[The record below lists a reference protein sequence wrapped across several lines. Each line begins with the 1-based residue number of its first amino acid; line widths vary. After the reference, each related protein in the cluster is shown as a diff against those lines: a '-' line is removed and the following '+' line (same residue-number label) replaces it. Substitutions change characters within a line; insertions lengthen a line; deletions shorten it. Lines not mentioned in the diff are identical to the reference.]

1 MMPVSN
7 QRQVLIIAMRDG
19 KNYKGRTSLR
29 LLAGAVVAIIALE
42 FALRAI
48 LGLGSPLLFDT
59 DQRYGYFPKSD
70 QHLRRFF
77 AAIDTNDFGMRSPKV
92 LGRKAP
98 GEHRILFVGDSVA
111 FGTTYVGQR
120 DIFVERIGK
129 MLSRS
134 GAPVSVLNAASPGW
148 APANEL
154 AFIEAKGTYDADWVV
169 LVYNTKDLVQPF
181 APFEAAL
188 QFPVENPSTALSE
201 LWTRYVK
208 PRVFKDAPA
217 VDPGSTQD
225 DGRPSMDDAAKVLQ
239 TIAAT
244 RRAAVSR
251 GARMV
256 ILFSPAVTPDVGR
269 NRAAWDQAFSNLQE
283 WAAREN
289 VPILDMTQAVS
300 NSDPAKIYFDGIHLR
315 PAGDALYADT
325 FVRRFGAELSGK

>member
-1 MMPVSN
+1 V
-7 QRQVLIIAMRDG
+7 IIAMPGG
-19 KNYKGRTSLR
+19 KNYKAKTPLR
-29 LLAGAVVAIIALE
+29 LLAGAVVALIALE
-42 FALRAI
+42 FALRAV
-48 LGLGSPLLFDT
+48 LGLGSPLLFVT

-98 GEHRILFVGDSVA
+98 GEHRILFVGDSVP
-111 FGTTYVGQR
+111 FGTTYVGQS

-154 AFIEAKGTYDADWVV
+154 AFIEAKGTYDADLVV

-181 APFEAAL
+181 APFEATSQYPL
-188 QFPVENPSTALSE
+188 ENPSTALSE
-201 LWTRYVK
+201 LWTRYVR
-208 PRVFKDAPA
+208 PRVFNGAPA
-217 VDPGSTQD
+217 FDPGSTQD
-225 DGRPSMDDAAKVLQ
+225 DGRPSMEEAAKVLQ
-239 TIAAT
+239 TIEAT

-251 GARMV
+251 GARVV

-269 NRAAWDQAFSNLQE
+269 YRADWDLAFSNLKG

-289 VPILDMTQAVS
+289 VAILDMSQAVG
-300 NSDPAKIYFDGIHLR
+300 NADPAKIYFDGIHLR

-325 FVRRFGAELSGK
+325 FVQRFGAELTGK